1 MLKPFDKLLVNQVR
15 EELHAQGIYDT
26 DKVRKCLD
34 KELNDILKG
43 AQRVRTLL
51 LENPLQ
57 SLKGFNLQSYSILDC
72 EPLHDMKGHLHNLF
86 EVLPEVLDETTASA
100 FPKS

>member
-15 EELHAQGIYDT
+15 EELHARGIYDM

-43 AQRVRTLL
+43 AQRVPTLL
-51 LENPLQ
+51 L
-57 SLKGFNLQSYSILDC
+57 
-72 EPLHDMKGHLHNLF
+72 
-86 EVLPEVLDETTASA
+86 A
-100 FPKS
+100 

>member
-15 EELHAQGIYDT
+15 EELPRGIYDT

-34 KELNDILKG
+34 KELNDMLKG
-43 AQRVRTLL
+43 AHVPTLL

-57 SLKGFNLQSYSILDC
+57 CLKELNLLLLFYPGFKDLEQK
-72 EPLHDMKGHLHNLF
+72 KGRSMAKH
-86 EVLPEVLDETTASA
+86 S
-100 FPKS
+100 